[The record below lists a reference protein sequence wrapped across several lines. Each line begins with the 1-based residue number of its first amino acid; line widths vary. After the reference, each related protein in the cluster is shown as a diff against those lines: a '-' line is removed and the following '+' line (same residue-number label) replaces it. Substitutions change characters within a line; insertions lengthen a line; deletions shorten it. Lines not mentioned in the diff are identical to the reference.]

1 MADAAPAS
9 MPVLPEL
16 PIGPEEAYAI
26 ISDPARLKAHP
37 SFPIMG
43 AMHKQFTGSKS
54 ENGFHMELPYDDITS
69 FLADTKEKI
78 FSNIPAGETH
88 KKKKV

>member
-43 AMHKQFTGSKS
+43 AMKKQFTIQ
-54 ENGFHMELPYDDITS
+54 NGFHMELPYDDITS